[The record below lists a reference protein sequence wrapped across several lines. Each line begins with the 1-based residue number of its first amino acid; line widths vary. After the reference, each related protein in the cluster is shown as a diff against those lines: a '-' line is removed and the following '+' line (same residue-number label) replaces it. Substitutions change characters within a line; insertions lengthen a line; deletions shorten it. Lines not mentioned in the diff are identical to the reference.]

1 MRVFSGDDK
10 NVIPPSVITQTLPL
24 FPGPVVVPRS
34 GILEVL
40 INEQGEVESAVMTDS
55 VTSGY
60 DRLVLAATRTWRYK
74 PASANGVP
82 VKYRKIVQINV
93 RTGS

>member
-1 MRVFSGDDK
+1 
-10 NVIPPSVITQTLPL
+10 
-24 FPGPVVVPRS
+24 
-34 GILEVL
+34 
-40 INEQGEVESAVMTDS
+40 MTDS